1 VIPLLENHLWQST
14 VFALLAGLLTLALRK
29 NHARTRHWVWL
40 AASVKFLI
48 PFSLL
53 ISAGSHLPWAHPTP
67 APPRLS
73 TAIAQASEPFTSP
86 VQFSF
91 APAEAHTSSS
101 LLPAIWLCG
110 FAGVVCFWFVRW
122 RRVRMALRGAVT
134 VDLGAPVRTMSSCV
148 LMEPGVFGVFRPV
161 LVLPEGI
168 TERLAPAQ
176 LRAVLAH
183 EMCHVRFRDNLAA
196 AVHMLV
202 EATFWFHPLVWWIG
216 TRLVEERE
224 RACDE
229 EVLRQGSEPQ
239 AYAEGI
245 LNVCKFYLESPLAC
259 VSGIT
264 GADLKQRIEAIMTRR
279 AVQTLGFGKKALL
292 TSVSAIAAILPV
304 GIGILN
310 APSSHAQS
318 SGERLRFEVASIKAN
333 TSGDRGS
340 YIRPSPGRL
349 IITNM
354 ALRRMIMLAWRIQE
368 FQIADAP
375 GWIATAFYDVE
386 AKTGSAV
393 SVQQK
398 EELMLRSLLEDRFGL
413 RFHWETKT
421 LPAYALTASRT
432 GLKLQEAKPGS
443 CIAIDPNNPPEH
455 VAPEDR
461 NRVCG
466 AGWWG
471 RDTLMMKHG
480 DMAILANDL
489 SYLLSRTV
497 VDKTGLT
504 GPYDVDLKFA
514 PDQAIAGI
522 PGPTGDAPPAGD
534 AGPTIFTALQDQL
547 GLRLEPAKAPVEI
560 LVIDR
565 IERPSEN

>member
-1 VIPLLENHLWQST
+1 MMAPAIFNHLWQST
-14 VFALLAGLLTLALRK
+14 VFAMVAGLLTLALRK

-40 AASVKFLI
+40 GASVKFLI

-53 ISAGSHLPWAHPTP
+53 ISAGSHLPWAHSTP
-67 APPRLS
+67 APPHLQ
-73 TAIAQASEPFTSP
+73 TAMAQVSEPFTSP

-91 APAEAHTSSS
+91 APAGGHTMPS
-101 LLPAIWLCG
+101 LLPVIWLCG

-122 RRVRMALRGAVT
+122 TRVRMKLRGAVT
-134 VDLGAPVRTMSSCV
+134 VDLGAPVTTKFSAA

-168 TERLAPAQ
+168 TERLASVQ

-196 AVHMLV
+196 TVHMLV
-202 EATFWFHPLVWWIG
+202 EAAFWFHPLVWWIG

-333 TSGDRGS
+333 TSGDQGS

-354 ALRRMIMLAWRIQE
+354 ALRRMIMLAWHLQD
-368 FQIADAP
+368 FQVSEAP
-375 GWIATAFYDVE
+375 GWIANAFYDVE
-386 AKTGSAV
+386 AKTGSPA

-398 EELMLRSLLEDRFGL
+398 EEPMLRSLVEDRFQL
-413 RFHWETKT
+413 KVHWETKT
-421 LPAYALTASRT
+421 LPALAMTVAKT

-461 NRVCG
+461 DRVCG
-466 AGWWG
+466 ARRWG

-480 DMAILANDL
+480 EMAILADSL
-489 SYLLSRTV
+489 SFLLARTV

-514 PDQAIAGI
+514 PDQVIAGI
-522 PGPTGDAPPAGD
+522 PGPADVPPAGD
-534 AGPTIFTALQDQL
+534 AGPTIVTAMQDQL
-547 GLRLEPAKAPVEI
+547 GLKLEPTKAPVEI
-560 LVIDR
+560 LVIDH